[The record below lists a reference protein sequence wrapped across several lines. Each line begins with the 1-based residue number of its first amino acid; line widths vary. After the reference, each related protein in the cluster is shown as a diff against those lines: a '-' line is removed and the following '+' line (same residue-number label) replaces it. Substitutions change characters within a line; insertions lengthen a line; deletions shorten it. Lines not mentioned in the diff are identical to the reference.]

1 MSEVV
6 VKSLPTYRFDFS
18 GDHLCLDFT
27 NTLSDRLLEK
37 PREHLNS
44 YDDLLAW
51 SVQAEVLTFEEAT
64 ELQEIVQGRSHE
76 GEEVLERA
84 IELRE
89 SLFRIFMA
97 VAQEGVP
104 ADEDLQFLSKC
115 FAETMAKG
123 HLSFEG
129 EQCNWRWQVAD
140 ALDSML
146 WEIIRGAESLLT
158 AKELLRVRVC
168 ASDDCNWLFLDT
180 SKNHSRRWCDM
191 KGCGNRAKVRKFYE
205 RGRKKQE
212 LSVEEG

>member
-6 VKSLPTYRFDFS
+6 VKSLPTYTYDLS
-18 GDHLCLDFT
+18 GDHLSLNFT
-27 NTLSDRLLEK
+27 NTLTDRLLEK
-37 PREHLNS
+37 PLEHLNS

-51 SVQAEVLTFEEAT
+51 SVQAQIINLEEEAQ
-64 ELQEIVQGRSHE
+64 LQEAAQGRAQEAEHVVE
-76 GEEVLERA
+76 QA

-89 SLFRIFMA
+89 SLYRIFLA
-97 VAQEGVP
+97 IAQEGVP
-104 ADEDLQFLSKC
+104 ADEDLQFLSTC
-115 FAETMAKG
+115 FIETMAKG

-129 EQCNWRWQVAD
+129 GQCSWRWQIAG

-158 AKELLRVRVC
+158 AKELSRVRVC

-191 KGCGNRAKVRKFYE
+191 KGCGNRAKVRKFYARE
-205 RGRKKQE
+205 RKKQE
-212 LSVEEG
+212 LA